1 MSHKQNKILCVSVSL
16 WGGCISGLTGGNFT
30 KTYPKSVTFVKIL
43 VTLSLELYA
52 GFMSSVSLN
61 TLDD

>member
-1 MSHKQNKILCVSVSL
+1 MSL